1 MKICVDTSILL
12 DILKDEF
19 IEYQEK
25 LYEALRRKEELIAPA
40 IVAAELVPQF
50 KGDTKLLQ
58 SFLHDH
64 KIVIKSL
71 DIDSALLAASRWMRY
86 LKRKTKVKCP
96 ECGHKLDLRE
106 HVLSDFYIGGF
117 ALTECD
123 VILTRDRGIYR
134 KYFPDLKN
142 Y

>member
-1 MKICVDTSILL
+1 VDTSTLL
-12 DILKDEF
+12 DILKDEYK
-19 IEYQEK
+19 EHQEK
-25 LYEALRRKEELIAPA
+25 LYDALREKEELIAPV

-50 KGDTKLLQ
+50 KEDTKLLY

-64 KIVIKSL
+64 KIMIKSL
-71 DIDSALLAASRWMRY
+71 DIDSSLLAASRWMKY
-86 LKRKTKVKCP
+86 LKRKTKIKCP

-117 ALTECD
+117 ALTQCD
-123 VILTRDRGIYR
+123 AILTRDRGIYK
-134 KYFPDLKN
+134 KYFPDLRN

>member
-12 DILKDEF
+12 DILKNEF

-25 LYEALRRKEELIAPA
+25 LYDALREKEELIAPT
-40 IVAAELVPQF
+40 IVVAELFPQF
-50 KGDTKLLQ
+50 KGDSKLLH
-58 SFLHDH
+58 SFLQDH
-64 KIVIKSL
+64 KIMIKSL

-86 LKRKTKVKCP
+86 LKRKTKSKCP
-96 ECGHKLDLRE
+96 ECGHKLDKRA

-117 ALTECD
+117 ALTHCD
-123 VILTRDRGIYR
+123 AILTRDRGIYK